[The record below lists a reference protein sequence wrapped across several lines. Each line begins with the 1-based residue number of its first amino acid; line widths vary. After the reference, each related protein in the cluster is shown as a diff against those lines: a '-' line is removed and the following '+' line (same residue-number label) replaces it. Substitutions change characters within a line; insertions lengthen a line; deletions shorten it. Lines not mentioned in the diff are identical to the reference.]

1 MLLDLLQ
8 GFRNF
13 EFLARMSGVK
23 VWSRTYA
30 LLCSST
36 SAGVELLGFQSSLS
50 GHEVELWSFSVRVLV
65 VSSNVRSKISIHS
78 TLDKTY
84 QRWYILGM
92 KPILNASFF
101 RTDSGNEPVREWLKA
116 LSATE
121 RRIMGEDIKTVQFGW
136 PLGMP
141 LVRHLEG
148 GIWEIRIKLENR
160 IARILFCLEG
170 STMVILHGFIK
181 KQQATPKQD
190 LDLAKERL
198 KILKRK

>member
-1 MLLDLLQ
+1 
-8 GFRNF
+8 
-13 EFLARMSGVK
+13 
-23 VWSRTYA
+23 
-30 LLCSST
+30 
-36 SAGVELLGFQSSLS
+36 
-50 GHEVELWSFSVRVLV
+50 
-65 VSSNVRSKISIHS
+65 
-78 TLDKTY
+78 
-84 QRWYILGM
+84 M

-116 LSATE
+116 LSASD

-160 IARILFCLEG
+160 IAHILFCLEE
-170 STMVILHGFIK
+170 SNMVILHGFIK

-190 LDLAKERL
+190 LDLAKDRL
-198 KILKRK
+198 RILKRK